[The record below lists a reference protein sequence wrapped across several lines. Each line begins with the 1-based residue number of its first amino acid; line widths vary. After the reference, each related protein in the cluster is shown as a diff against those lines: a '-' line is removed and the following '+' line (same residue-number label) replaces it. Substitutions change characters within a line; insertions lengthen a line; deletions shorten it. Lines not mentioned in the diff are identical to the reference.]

1 MCPAGPVPSLAVLLQ
16 PCFHNSINGF
26 VQPAGKS
33 DAVAGI
39 PVLGHIKTI
48 CNKSLFAVTL
58 EFRFQLLLHLS
69 SVFILINFHSFFYS
83 GSFFF
88 PSERPFQCFWHSS
101 AYFAWQNFTL
111 LDLEKM
117 QVS

>member
-88 PSERPFQCFWHSS
+88 SLLRDLFSVFG
-101 AYFAWQNFTL
+101 TL
-111 LDLEKM
+111 PPTLPGRISL
-117 QVS
+117 SLI